1 MKDNDNLDFPPLSAA
16 DPVKDWKRW
25 KRDLCANLQSMTD
38 ESGTNP
44 MDHLFDRDMGGAAAG
59 APPMPARPRDGPT

>member
-1 MKDNDNLDFPPLSAA
+1 MKDNDNLDFPALSAA

-25 KRDLCANLQSMTD
+25 KRDLCANLQAMTD

-44 MDHLFDRDMGGAAAG
+44 MDHLFDRDKWRLLLRAKHHDD
-59 APPMPARPRDGPT
+59 RDVHD